1 MPRGTG
7 NRAGNGMGSGMGQGR
22 SGRGK
27 GKGRSG
33 GGYGSGGY
41 CVCAKCGVKVPHS
54 QGVSCTE
61 LKCPE
66 CGKTMIREELL
77 NSKN

>member
-1 MPRGTG
+1 MPRGS
-7 NRAGNGMGSGMGQGR
+7 GNGMGQGQGQG
-22 SGRGK
+22 GRGQ
-27 GKGRSG
+27 GQGRSG

-41 CVCAKCGVKVPHS
+41 CICAKCGAKVAHS
-54 QGVSCTE
+54 RGISCTE

-77 NSKN
+77 NDRKENKG